1 MQGSVSG
8 RRAVLSIWFYQGQK
22 SSAAAQTRFLSLTLP
37 VQQSLRWQDA
47 SFPLQQWLHRP
58 EKLFN
63 LFGTTNL
70 QRQGTLRT
78 FLSFVILFHVF
89 LFPSLIFSWTI
100 SRTKWWAQEM
110 ILGKSSYRK
119 AYWNDVSKLFSDWIL
134 SLHFQAYRAQ
144 VHLQVSMI
152 VPEKLLRKGPK
163 HLQRRDYFSQI
174 KNSLIFSSASSTS
187 VN

>member
-22 SSAAAQTRFLSLTLP
+22 SLAAAQTRFLSLTLP
-37 VQQSLRWQDA
+37 VQQSLWWQDA

-70 QRQGTLRT
+70 QRQGTFRT

-89 LFPSLIFSWTI
+89 LFPSLIFFH
-100 SRTKWWAQEM
+100 E
-110 ILGKSSYRK
+110 
-119 AYWNDVSKLFSDWIL
+119 LFLEPSDEPKRWSQGRVHTERHIETMSL
-134 SLHFQAYRAQ
+134 NSFQIGFSLHFQAYRAQ

>member
-1 MQGSVSG
+1 MQGSVSE

-22 SSAAAQTRFLSLTLP
+22 SLAAAQTRFLSLTLP
-37 VQQSLRWQDA
+37 VQQSLWWQDA

-110 ILGKSSYRK
+110 ISGKSSYRK

-144 VHLQVSMI
+144 YTFKWAWLYQKNYW
-152 VPEKLLRKGPK
+152 EKGPNICK
-163 HLQRRDYFSQI
+163 EETISH
-174 KNSLIFSSASSTS
+174 K
-187 VN
+187 

>member
-1 MQGSVSG
+1 MQGSVSE

>member
-22 SSAAAQTRFLSLTLP
+22 SLAAAQTRFLSLTLP
-37 VQQSLRWQDA
+37 VQQSLWWQDA

-70 QRQGTLRT
+70 QRQGTFRT

-89 LFPSLIFSWTI
+89 LFPSLIFFHELFLEPSDEPKRWSQGRVHTERHIETMSLKSFQIGFYLCTFRPIEHKYTFKWVWLYQKNYWEKGPNICKEETI
-100 SRTKWWAQEM
+100 SHK
-110 ILGKSSYRK
+110 
-119 AYWNDVSKLFSDWIL
+119 
-134 SLHFQAYRAQ
+134 
-144 VHLQVSMI
+144 
-152 VPEKLLRKGPK
+152 
-163 HLQRRDYFSQI
+163 
-174 KNSLIFSSASSTS
+174 
-187 VN
+187 

>member
-22 SSAAAQTRFLSLTLP
+22 SLAAAQTRFLSLTLP

-187 VN
+187 EN

>member
-22 SSAAAQTRFLSLTLP
+22 SLAAAQTRFLSLTLP
-37 VQQSLRWQDA
+37 VQQSLWWQDA

-89 LFPSLIFSWTI
+89 LFPSLIFFHELFLEPSDEPKRWSQGRVHTERHI
-100 SRTKWWAQEM
+100 ETMSLNSFQIGFYLCTFRPIEHSTP
-110 ILGKSSYRK
+110 SSEHDCTRK
-119 AYWNDVSKLFSDWIL
+119 ITEK
-134 SLHFQAYRAQ
+134 RAQ
-144 VHLQVSMI
+144 TFAKKRLFLTSKKQS
-152 VPEKLLRKGPK
+152 
-163 HLQRRDYFSQI
+163 YF
-174 KNSLIFSSASSTS
+174 L
-187 VN
+187 